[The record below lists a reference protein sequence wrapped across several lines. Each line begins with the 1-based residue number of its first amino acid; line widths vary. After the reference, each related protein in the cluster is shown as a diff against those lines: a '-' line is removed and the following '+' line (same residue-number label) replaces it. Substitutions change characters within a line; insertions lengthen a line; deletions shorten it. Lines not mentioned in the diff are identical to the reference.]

1 MKLKLAIMLAVL
13 FIASAARADGGV
25 DAITVNLTIPAYL
38 YSNPTTEQFTGTFDY
53 NLTSGL
59 ITAGS
64 TESIGPLDPFS
75 FLLSAGSDQPGG
87 YPDVTWSNA
96 AGDTINF
103 QYSFDHDTPISLGS
117 GGGQMFWTC
126 ASSTCLD
133 TFGGWGNDFGTFTV
147 TDPPVPT
154 PEPSAW
160 IMLVT
165 GILAALALARVNVRK
180 TTTSL

>member
-1 MKLKLAIMLAVL
+1 
-13 FIASAARADGGV
+13 
-25 DAITVNLTIPAYL
+25 
-38 YSNPTTEQFTGTFDY
+38 
-53 NLTSGL
+53 
-59 ITAGS
+59 
-64 TESIGPLDPFS
+64 
-75 FLLSAGSDQPGG
+75 
-87 YPDVTWSNA
+87 
-96 AGDTINF
+96 
-103 QYSFDHDTPISLGS
+103 
-117 GGGQMFWTC
+117 MFWTC